1 MLQRVPFD
9 ESDNFPDFFFFL
21 IAKTKGLS
29 YHVLQLWLH

>member
-1 MLQRVPFD
+1 MLQIVPLD
-9 ESDNFPDFFFFL
+9 ESDNFPDFFFL